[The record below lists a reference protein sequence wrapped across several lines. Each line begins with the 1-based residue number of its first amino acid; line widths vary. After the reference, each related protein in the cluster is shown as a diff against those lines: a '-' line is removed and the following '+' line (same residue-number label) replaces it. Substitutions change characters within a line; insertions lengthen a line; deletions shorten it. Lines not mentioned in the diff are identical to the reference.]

1 MLLKELIE
9 NAEKTL
15 GSQKALSLA
24 IGQAPSYIRGAK
36 AGLNSLPTYA
46 CIQLAKIINVPEI
59 TVIAASELV
68 TEKKAERRAIF
79 APFVGRAASLVI
91 GAIVLLNMSPSPANA
106 AQESADTDKYVYY
119 VKSQTKRRRLK
130 QWILK
135 ALQMG
140 IPETL
145 RSFLVTRINH
155 MPT

>member
-68 TEKKAERRAIF
+68 TEKRAERRAIF
-79 APFVGRAASLVI
+79 APFCWARRFISDRRSNI
-91 GAIVLLNMSPSPANA
+91 I
-106 AQESADTDKYVYY
+106 KYV
-119 VKSQTKRRRLK
+119 TIARKRRTGERK
-130 QWILK
+130 Y
-135 ALQMG
+135 
-140 IPETL
+140 
-145 RSFLVTRINH
+145 
-155 MPT
+155 